1 MSRSTGPTLLERS
14 EASRELTE
22 PAQVPGRFSRR
33 SRTAAAS
40 TSTTTPTTGADAA
53 ADSTVDGT
61 TDASAAERPD
71 DATAPDRPRRRLPR
85 PPGRRGP
92 LWLAALIAGALA
104 AGTPGLLGTTPEAP
118 QSVSAAEYGLGGDAD
133 AGLIGDMQDTGAREG
148 LSAAEAEARLGEL
161 AASRA
166 ARTPTTADPVPGARM
181 TTCYCMRWGTMHW
194 GVDLAAPLGTPIYA
208 TTDGVVLRAGRAS
221 GYGNAVYIQDADGD
235 VHIYGHMRYYDVEAG
250 QIVHAGDEIAQIGS
264 EGQSTGPH
272 LHYEIH
278 RGGMDGRRVD
288 PEDYL
293 AERGVEI

>member
-1 MSRSTGPTLLERS
+1 MSRSAGPTLLERS

-22 PAQVPGRFSRR
+22 PAEVPGRFSR
-33 SRTAAAS
+33 SART
-40 TSTTTPTTGADAA
+40 A
-53 ADSTVDGT
+53 ADSTAET
-61 TDASAAERPD
+61 TTGDTTETPAEQQSDDDTAA
-71 DATAPDRPRRRLPR
+71 APSPRRRLPR

-92 LWLAALIAGALA
+92 LWLAALIVGALA
-104 AGTPGLLGTTPEAP
+104 AGTPGLLGDGPAAP
-118 QSVSAAEYGLGGDAD
+118 VSVSAVDYGLGDSAGLTGDMED
-133 AGLIGDMQDTGAREG
+133 AGARQV

-181 TTCYCMRWGTMHW
+181 TTCFCTRWGQMHW

-208 TTDGVVLRAGRAS
+208 TTDGVVIRAGRAS

-235 VHIYGHMRYYDVEAG
+235 VHTYGHMRYYDVEAG
-250 QIVHAGDEIAQIGS
+250 QIVHAGDEIAQVGS

-278 RGGMDGRRVD
+278 RGGMDGRRID